1 MEYIFQVLSCLILLL
16 TISKAKYGSNMENRI
31 YEHHA
36 KNSYLPRHSENHNSN
51 YVRSGAAFF
60 DPIARASSNFSI
72 FNGN

>member
-16 TISKAKYGSNMENRI
+16 TISKASNMENRI

-36 KNSYLPRHSENHNSN
+36 KNSYLPRHSENHNSD